1 MKEKTMQQKRLAKK
15 LVDIIP
21 EIKNNL
27 LQEFSITQEILDQ
40 FRAKVDGK
48 GVDFP
53 SNVEWEPIE
62 TIWIDYEVQRDVIL
76 KHVVNIMR
84 KFDPRVCMPAAGVK
98 ILKDGKWDGKL
109 FTYDG
114 QHRIVALALL
124 GYDSVPCCPVETD
137 DPAFAS
143 YAFELL
149 NDTGVKRLTPAD
161 LHRNSLTRYKLG
173 SREIKSV
180 QARTLQDQ
188 FDTLDIDLEDK
199 KTRSNP
205 NTKGTGKHF
214 FSHFKYAYKGI
225 ELDKTGNTLHDIL
238 ESVTNTFP
246 NQEEVDQGVY
256 IGLYEL
262 SRLSRELN
270 IKLPQDW
277 LDRVLK
283 TIKDEFGSSH
293 TAHTKAK
300 RQWEYIRPGASWS
313 APEAMCNF
321 IREVYLVKTSD
332 TDKLELPTH
341 GKGSSMEIETNNVCQ
356 GFWSPLEMVAV
367 A

>member
-1 MKEKTMQQKRLAKK
+1 MQQTRLAKR
-15 LVDIIP
+15 LVDILP

-27 LQEFSITQEILDQ
+27 LQEFSITEQHLSQ
-40 FRAKVDGK
+40 FKEKIDRSGL
-48 GVDFP
+48 GFP
-53 SNVEWEPIE
+53 KNVEWEPVE

-98 ILKDGKWDGKL
+98 IIKDGAWDGRL

-114 QHRIVALALL
+114 QHRIVTLALL

-225 ELDKTGNTLHDIL
+225 ELDKTGTTLHNIL
-238 ESVTNTFP
+238 KSITTTFDS
-246 NQEEVDQGVY
+246 QEEVDQGIY

-262 SRLSRELN
+262 ARLSRELN
-270 IKLPQDW
+270 IQLPEDW
-277 LDRVLK
+277 SSRILQAVK
-283 TIKDEFGSSH
+283 TEFGSSH

-300 RQWEYIRPGASWS
+300 RQWEYVRPGASWS

-321 IREVYLVKTSD
+321 LREVYMTKTVD
-332 TDKLELPTH
+332 TQKLELPTH
-341 GKGSSMEIETNNVCQ
+341 GRGSSMEIETNNVCE
-356 GFWSPLEMVAV
+356 GFWSPLNIVEEVA
-367 A
+367 